1 MFNDFNGLK
10 DVFFDSLIT
19 FGGKKGKYVER
30 QNVGLIGQFPDNGAW
45 FGCIAEGEE
54 ERGAY
59 SDLSIA
65 IFPSNEDTSND
76 DRWIVSLIVGSS
88 GYMNDYDL
96 ASLPGTRRLF
106 VRHLPNGSYVKS
118 DFLDI
123 ELHSGI
129 TSYLKGKYPPSLK
142 KTIEKYRKYI
152 LACTII
158 DPNNVD
164 IENESFVAE
173 NVLKLYAAL
182 YAHLREWDD
191 KDKSNQNV
199 RDAVAKVLRKSA
211 VANSEKEDGSKE
223 LEEADVISLLEKRKY
238 VVLQGAPGTGKTRLA
253 KKIVGSNKVFF
264 TQFHAETS
272 YSDFVYGILPSV
284 NSENLSYSTLEGVFV
299 KAIKYAIEHKEET
312 VYLIIDEINR
322 ANLSNVLGPS
332 FYLFEPFMEENKD
345 IQIEVCPGLSLSKL
359 PENLYVIATM
369 NTADRSL
376 AVVDFALRRRFAWY
390 NMYPHEVKPD
400 GGLVFRAVEFNDIAW
415 IFEKYA
421 TDDELNLQPGQAYFI
436 VSGTTVEEQDANMK
450 LRMRY
455 EIMPLI
461 KEYLENGM
469 LTRAKDEFINY
480 FRNIIGEELYR

>member
-1 MFNDFNGLK
+1 MFKDFKGLI
-10 DVFFDSLIT
+10 DVFFESLIT
-19 FGGKKGKYVER
+19 FGGSGKFIER
-30 QNVGLIGQFPDNGAW
+30 ENVGSESQFPESGAY

-54 ERGAY
+54 KSGAY
-59 SDLSIA
+59 SDLCIA
-65 IFPSNEDTSND
+65 IFPSNEPDSKN
-76 DRWIVSLIVGSS
+76 DRWIVSFAVGSQ
-88 GYMNDYDL
+88 GYKSDYDI
-96 ASLPGTRRLF
+96 ASLPGTRRTF
-106 VRHLPNGSYVKS
+106 IRNLPNDSQSYVKN

-123 ELHSGI
+123 ESSYGI
-129 TSYLKGKYPPSLK
+129 NAYINSHKNIVPATLISAIKSYKSVILVSSL
-142 KTIEKYRKYI
+142 
-152 LACTII
+152 I
-158 DPNNVD
+158 DPNSSNKA
-164 IENESFVAE
+164 IAII
-173 NVLKLYAAL
+173 KLYAAI
-182 YAHLREWDD
+182 YADLRGWP
-191 KDKSNQNV
+191 SNESH
-199 RDAVAKVLRKSA
+199 RKAVADIKKMDPVTYK
-211 VANSEKEDGSKE
+211 
-223 LEEADVISLLEKRKY
+223 EEADVISLLEKRKY

-284 NSENLSYSTLEGVFV
+284 NSENLSYSTREGVFV
-299 KAIKYAIEHKEET
+299 KAIKHAIEHKEET

-400 GGLVFRAVEFNDIAW
+400 GGLIFRAVEFNDIAQK
-415 IFEKYA
+415 FEKYA

-436 VSGTTVEEQDANMK
+436 VSGTTAEEQDANMK

-469 LTRAKDEFINY
+469 LTRAKDVFINY
-480 FRNIIGEELYR
+480 FRSEIGEELYR